1 MMGGGRV
8 DSDSINYVDMASLGE
23 MRLRKVHLGGEK
35 KFSSESGLTL
45 IIGLIDGWAWA
56 AQVALG

>member
-1 MMGGGRV
+1 M

-35 KFSSESGLTL
+35 KFSSERGLTL
-45 IIGLIDGWAWA
+45 MIGLIDG
-56 AQVALG
+56 

>member
-45 IIGLIDGWAWA
+45 IIGLIDG
-56 AQVALG
+56 